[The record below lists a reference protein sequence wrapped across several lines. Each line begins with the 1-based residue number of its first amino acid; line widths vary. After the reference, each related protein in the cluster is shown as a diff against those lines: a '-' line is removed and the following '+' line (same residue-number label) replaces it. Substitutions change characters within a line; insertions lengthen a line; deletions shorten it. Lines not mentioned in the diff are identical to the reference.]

1 MEKIRIL
8 IVEDDKLF
16 AQDLEYMLKSL
27 DYDVVAAVSSGEEAI
42 KKVAEISADLVLMD
56 ISLKGN
62 MDGIDSS
69 KKIAERSSIPVIYL
83 TAHSDEATL
92 QRARLTGPFGYI
104 IKPINQRDLQRT
116 IEMAL
121 YKSQIEM
128 KLRKKEQLLSSILNN
143 IGDGLIST
151 NREGFIS
158 FMSPLAEKLTGWKR
172 EDALGRNLKEIFHLL
187 DEDGQIVAQKYVANA
202 LSEGDIMS
210 PADRHFLIKKTG
222 AKLPIHVTAS
232 PIRTEEDNITGAII
246 SFRDVTEHE
255 KKEESLRRERETIKG
270 IFASSPDAIMIISL
284 NLKLKDCNQAA
295 LDLLGYSS
303 KKEII
308 DKDVLDFFE
317 QKDQQRVREDT
328 KRVLEKNLLKDV
340 EYTCQNKNGDE
351 IIALISLSAVRE
363 TSGNPLHFVAV
374 AKDITKIKLS
384 KQMLETIFD
393 GIRDGILIVNTNY
406 DILKANQEILRVFN
420 KKSFS
425 ELIGKSCFSQLYKKK
440 RTCDNCPADMAFK
453 SGKPHHAVRIY
464 RVAGKN
470 KKVLDLSAFPIKDS
484 DGKVVQVIVH
494 KKDVTDRIK
503 LEDQLISQERM
514 VAIGELASGIAHEI
528 RNPLGNIFVSVQY
541 CLSKYK
547 LPQDVKKC
555 LKIVLQNS
563 ENANTV
569 IRHLLNFA
577 KPQEISFERGDIGKV
592 ITAACNLIKVK
603 CLSQRVRMI
612 RRLPKRLPRI
622 LLDQRRLIEAF
633 SNIILNALDAMPD
646 GGRLTIEAGADFLDN
661 EIVISIL
668 DTGAGISQENLNKI
682 FEPFFTTKPD
692 GIGLGLCLARQ
703 VINDH
708 KGRIEIESIVNQGTK
723 VTVRLPIFRI

>member
-1 MEKIRIL
+1 MKKIRIL
-8 IVEDDKLF
+8 IVEDDELF
-16 AQDLEYMLKSL
+16 AQDLEYMLESL
-27 DYDVVAAVSSGEEAI
+27 DYDVVAAVPSGEEAI
-42 KKVAEISADLVLMD
+42 KKAAEISPDLILMD

-62 MDGIDSS
+62 IDGIGSS

-83 TAHSDEATL
+83 TAHSDEATME
-92 QRARLTGPFGYI
+92 RAGLTEPFGYL
-104 IKPINQRDLQRT
+104 IKPLNQRDLQMT
-116 IEMAL
+116 IDMAL
-121 YKSQIEM
+121 YKSQVEM
-128 KLRKKEQLLSSILNN
+128 KLSKKEHLLSSILNN
-143 IGDGLIST
+143 IRDGLIST
-151 NREGFIS
+151 NKEGFIS

-172 EDALGRNLKEIFHLL
+172 EDALGKNLAEIFQLL
-187 DEDGQIVAQKYVANA
+187 NEDGQIITHKYLAKA
-202 LSEGDIMS
+202 LSENDFVS
-210 PADRHFLIKKTG
+210 PADRHLLIKKTG
-222 AKLPIHVTAS
+222 AKIPIHVTAS

-246 SFRDVTEHE
+246 SFGDVTEHE
-255 KKEESLRRERETIKG
+255 KKEESLQRERETIKT
-270 IFASSPDAIMIISL
+270 IFASSPDAIMIIGL

-295 LDLLGYSS
+295 LDLLGYST

-317 QKDQQRVREDT
+317 QKDQQRMREDT

-340 EYTCQNKNGDE
+340 EYTCQHKNGDE
-351 IIALISLSAVRE
+351 IIALISLSVVRE
-363 TSGNPLHFVAV
+363 ASGNPLHFVAV

-393 GIRDGILIVNTNY
+393 GMRDGILIVDTNY
-406 DILKANQEILRVFN
+406 DILKANQEILKVFN

-425 ELIGKSCFSQLYKKK
+425 ALIGKSCYSQLYKKK
-440 RTCDNCPADMAFK
+440 RICNNCPAEMAFK

-464 RVAGKN
+464 RVETKN

-484 DGKVVQVIVH
+484 DGKVTQVIVH

-528 RNPLGNIFVSVQY
+528 RNPLGNIFASVQY
-541 CLSKYK
+541 CLNKYK
-547 LPQDVKKC
+547 LPQDAKRC
-555 LKIVLQNS
+555 LKIILQNS
-563 ENANTV
+563 ENANIV

-577 KPQEISFERGDIGKV
+577 KPQEIYFERGDIGKI
-592 ITAACNLIKVK
+592 ITAACNLIRVK
-603 CLSQRVRMI
+603 CLGQRVRMI

-646 GGRLTIEAGADFLDN
+646 GGRLTIEARADFLNN
-661 EIVISIL
+661 EIVIGIL
-668 DTGAGISQENLNKI
+668 DTGTGISQENLNKI

-692 GIGLGLCLARQ
+692 GIGLGLCLAKQ

-708 KGRIEIESIVNQGTK
+708 KGRIEIESKVNQGTE
-723 VTVRLPIFRI
+723 VTVSLPIFRI

>member
-1 MEKIRIL
+1 MEKTRIL
-8 IVEDDKLF
+8 IVEDDRLF
-16 AQDLEYMLKSL
+16 TQDLEYMLQSL
-27 DYDVVAAVSSGEEAI
+27 GCDVVAAVSSGEEAI
-42 KKVAEISADLVLMD
+42 KKAAESSPDLVLMD
-56 ISLKGN
+56 IRLDGN
-62 MDGIDSS
+62 IDGIGAS
-69 KKIAERSSIPVIYL
+69 KKIGEQSSIPVIYL

-92 QRARLTGPFGYI
+92 QRARLTEPFGYL
-104 IKPINQRDLQRT
+104 IKPLNQRDLQTT
-116 IEMAL
+116 IEVAL
-121 YKSQIEM
+121 YKSQVEM
-128 KLRKKEQLLSSILNN
+128 KLRKKEQLLSSILDN

-151 NREGFIS
+151 NAEGFIS
-158 FMSPLAEKLTGWKR
+158 FMSPLAEKLTGWKS
-172 EDALGRNLKEIFHLL
+172 EDALGKDLKEIFHLL
-187 DEDGQIVAQKYVANA
+187 DENGQIVAQKYMTKA
-202 LSEGDIMS
+202 LSEGDIVNS
-210 PADRHFLIKKTG
+210 TDRHLLIKKTG
-222 AKLPIHVTAS
+222 AKIPIRVTAS
-232 PIRTEEDNITGAII
+232 PIRTGENNITGAII

-255 KKEESLRRERETIKG
+255 KKEDSLRRERETTKR

-295 LDLLGYSS
+295 LHLLGYST
-303 KKEII
+303 KKEIL

-317 QKDQQRVREDT
+317 QKDQPRVREDI
-328 KRVLEKNLLKDV
+328 KRVLEKNLLKDI

-351 IIALISLSAVRE
+351 IIVLVSLSVVRE
-363 TSGNPLHFVAV
+363 TSGDPLHFVAV
-374 AKDITKIKLS
+374 AKDITRIKLS

-393 GIRDGILIVNTNY
+393 GMRDGILIVNANY
-406 DILKANQEILRVFN
+406 DILKANQEILKVFN

-425 ELIGKSCFSQLYKKK
+425 ALIGKSCFSQLYKKK
-440 RTCDNCPADMAFK
+440 RICDNCPAEMAFK
-453 SGKPHHAVRIY
+453 SGKPHYAVRIY
-464 RVAGKN
+464 CEEN
-470 KKVLDLSAFPIKDS
+470 KEKRVLDLTAFPIKDS

-547 LPQDVKKC
+547 LPRDVKRY
-555 LKIVLQNS
+555 LKIVLKNS

-612 RRLPKRLPRI
+612 RRLPRGLPRI

-633 SNIILNALDAMPD
+633 SNIILNAIDAMPD
-646 GGRLTIEAGADFLDN
+646 GGRLRIEAWADSLDN

-682 FEPFFTTKPD
+682 FEPFFTTKPE

-708 KGRIEIESIVNQGTK
+708 KGKIEIESKVNQGTE
-723 VTVRLPIFRI
+723 VRVRLPIFRT